1 LYYGIH
7 TAKRGSTVSE
17 APSANPAEEP
27 FLGLMQRGGLPRAAV
42 ASFRLNLR
50 RLLEGER
57 GLLAEGALRPVAEL
71 PNADEL
77 ESHRRTGVDALQR
90 TAVIKLNG
98 GLGTSMGLD
107 RAKSLLEVRGG
118 LSFLDL
124 IARQVLALRRESGAP
139 VPLLLM
145 DSFRTAQDAN
155 RVLASYPELARDDL
169 LLSFLQHRVPKV
181 DAVRLAPAFSPA
193 DPDLGWCPPGHGD
206 LYTALGCSGALGA
219 LLDAGIEYAFVSNA
233 DNLGA
238 VLDRAILGFM
248 ADEGIDFLLEAAFR
262 TAADRKGGHLCRLQG
277 GRLALRESAQCAAED
292 EAAFQ
297 DLRRHRFF
305 NTNNLWLRLPALAD
319 ELAAHGGFLPLPTL
333 VNRKTLDPRDPSS
346 SAVYQ
351 LETAAGSAIS
361 LFERAAAVQVPRRRF
376 SPVKNTDDLLAVRSD
391 AYELG
396 ADWRLTLAAGRS
408 SPPVVS
414 LDPRFFKL
422 IDRFQARFPAGP
434 PSLLRCDSLTVEGDI
449 TFGARIIVE
458 GDTVVRSEGP
468 TAIPDGS
475 VLRGNLIL

>member
-1 LYYGIH
+1 
-7 TAKRGSTVSE
+7 
-17 APSANPAEEP
+17 
-27 FLGLMQRGGLPRAAV
+27 MQQEGLPPPAV

-57 GLLAEGALRPVAEL
+57 GLLAEDAIRPLAEL
-71 PNADEL
+71 PGAEGL
-77 ESHRRTGVDALQR
+77 EPHRRAGVEALRR
-90 TAVIKLNG
+90 TAVVKLNG

-124 IARQVLALRRESGAP
+124 IARQVLALRREVGAA

-145 DSFRTAQDAN
+145 DSFHTAEDAA
-155 RVLASYPELARDDL
+155 RVLASYPELARHDVPL
-169 LLSFLQHRVPKV
+169 TFLQHRVPKV
-181 DAVRLAPAFSPA
+181 DATTLAPASSPSE
-193 DPDLGWCPPGHGD
+193 PGLGWCPPGHGD
-206 LYTALGCSGALGA
+206 LYTALGSSGVLDA
-219 LLDAGIEYAFVSNA
+219 LLDAGIEYAFISNA

-238 VLDRAILGFM
+238 VVDPAILGFM
-248 ADEGIDFLLEAAFR
+248 ADEGVDFLLEAALR
-262 TAADRKGGHLCRLQG
+262 TAADRKGGHLCRLKE

-292 EAAFQ
+292 EEAFQ
-297 DLRRHRFF
+297 DVSRHHFF

-319 ELAAHGGFLPLPTL
+319 ALAAHGGFLPLPTL

-346 SAVYQ
+346 PAVYQ

-396 ADWRLTLAAGRS
+396 ADWRLTLAPDRS

-414 LDPRFFKL
+414 LDSRFFKL
-422 IDRFQARFPAGP
+422 IDRFEARFPWGP

-458 GDTVVRSEGP
+458 GDTVVRSERP
-468 TAIPDGS
+468 TTIPDGT
-475 VLRGNLIL
+475 VLNCDLIL

>member
-1 LYYGIH
+1 M
-7 TAKRGSTVSE
+7 SE
-17 APSANPAEEP
+17 APSANPAEAP
-27 FLGLMQRGGLPRAAV
+27 FLELMQREGMPGAAV

-57 GLLAEGALRPVAEL
+57 GILAEDAIRPLAGL
-71 PNADEL
+71 PDADGL
-77 ESHRRTGVDALQR
+77 GSHRRAGVDAVPR

-107 RAKSLLEVRGG
+107 HAKSLLEVRTG

-124 IARQVLALRRESGAP
+124 IARQVLALRRESGAA

-145 DSFRTAQDAN
+145 DSYRTAEDAA
-155 RVLASYPELARDDL
+155 RVLASYPELARGDVP
-169 LLSFLQHRVPKV
+169 LSFIQHRVPKV
-181 DAVRLAPAFSPA
+181 NAVLLAPAISPA
-193 DPDLGWCPPGHGD
+193 EPELGWCPPGHGD
-206 LYTALGCSGALGA
+206 LYTALAGSGALEA
-219 LLDAGIEYAFVSNA
+219 LLDAGVEYAFVSNA

-238 VLDRAILGFM
+238 VLDPAILGFM
-248 ADEGIDFLLEAAFR
+248 ADEGIDFLLEAAIR

-277 GRLALRESAQCAAED
+277 GRLALRESAQCAADD

-319 ELAAHGGFLPLPTL
+319 ALAAHGGFLPLPTL

-346 SAVYQ
+346 PAVYQ

-376 SPVKNTDDLLAVRSD
+376 SPVKSTDDLLAVRSD

-396 ADWRLTLAAGRS
+396 ADWRLTLARDRS

-414 LDPRFFKL
+414 LDPRFFRL
-422 IDRFQARFPAGP
+422 IDHFEARFPWGP
-434 PSLLRCDSLTVEGDI
+434 PSLRRCDSLTVEGDI
-449 TFGARIIVE
+449 TFGAGVVVE
-458 GDTVVRSEGP
+458 GNTVVRSARP
-468 TAIPDGS
+468 TTIPDGT
-475 VLRGNLIL
+475 VVRGNLAL